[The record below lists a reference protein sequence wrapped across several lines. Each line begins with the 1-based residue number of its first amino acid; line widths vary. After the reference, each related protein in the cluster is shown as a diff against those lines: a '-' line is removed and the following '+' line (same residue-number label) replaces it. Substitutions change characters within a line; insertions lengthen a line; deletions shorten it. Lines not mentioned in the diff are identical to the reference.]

1 MDPEEVH
8 GGLSVAARR
17 MKALALLKRSD
28 VRYTQSHALLLCLQ
42 HTFDDGTVLLYEKL
56 GWHGELFHHYAEKK
70 DSEAVLRTCRR
81 YSEADPQLW
90 VRALRYFVQQ
100 APESLTAVAR
110 GAAAASFQLP
120 AAPAWSSAEGTREA
134 SVEKQ
139 WRAQIGEVIGVIEQ
153 DELLS
158 PTEMLERLAT
168 RGGRVPLSVAWEC
181 LERHLRTTEASSV
194 ELARESQRASE
205 ELGKMWTE
213 IYEIDEGS
221 RVFQMAQCSACGA
234 WRCRRCTS
242 SVCTASTKAVW
253 ASRTKIAPYAYL
265 STSA

>member
-1 MDPEEVH
+1 M
-8 GGLSVAARR
+8 ARR
-17 MKALALLKRSD
+17 
-28 VRYTQSHALLLCLQ
+28 
-42 HTFDDGTVLLYEKL
+42 
-56 GWHGELFHHYAEKK
+56 ELFHHYAEKK

-90 VRALRYFVQQ
+90 VRALRYF
-100 APESLTAVAR
+100 AAGAGVAHSR
-110 GAAAASFQLP
+110 RTWGAAAASFQLP

-139 WRAQIGEVIGVIEQ
+139 WRAQIGEVIGVRSM

-221 RVFQMAQCSACGA
+221 RVFQMAQCSACGGA
-234 WRCRRCTS
+234 LEVPTVHFLCMHSFHQSCLGEQDQDCPLCLPQHKRVVEHRAATARAGQGPRGFLRRGQTIRRPLWEHDR
-242 SVCTASTKAVW
+242 VHRPGGHLVRA
-253 ASRTKIAPYAYL
+253 
-265 STSA
+265 